1 MYDWGE
7 TGEGTNEEK
16 EREKKEN
23 KDADDDETKT
33 KKVLLSLF
41 SPLIP
46 FGFLYGGGEREKRQ
60 RQAALALFP
69 PIFCSNKKP
78 PSF

>member
-1 MYDWGE
+1 MNDWGE

-33 KKVLLSLF
+33 KKCF
-41 SPLIP
+41 
-46 FGFLYGGGEREKRQ
+46 
-60 RQAALALFP
+60 
-69 PIFCSNKKP
+69 KKNEANE
-78 PSF
+78 SGYAI